1 MRQTILYI
9 GMSEELDI
17 WSKELANYLL
27 KQLLSYYNV
36 DLVGD
41 LFDRQV
47 ATVKPFYDLV
57 IVQNARCWVRYKM
70 ILDRLSKYPILFVSD
85 TGNLNSYIT
94 PRRNLFGVINLGKS
108 LLAAW
113 GIPEELQ
120 LRLNYPVE
128 KAKNYYI
135 YEEQISVYRVVY
147 CPTGRSLVEND
158 LKLLNL
164 LQKSNVSLTIVTDQ
178 YEQLKGAFS
187 SFVTIVSRQAFLPV
201 IKKAH
206 FVVASGYDAIRA
218 LAFCKPCIVLG
229 DYGLGGL
236 VTLANFRH
244 LQSVYFRGRNGGC
257 FGEMVPTVLL
267 EAEIRRIFDVN
278 QKESSLEIQ
287 KRILRAYDRKD
298 FDKNFLQYIEQ
309 TISLFKLI
317 KSRNNR
323 FSLRPCL
330 SSLFVLKESE
340 GKQYIMRGQTCF
352 SELEAEMLDLL
363 KLSDGTVSVQE
374 LAERYGYNKE
384 ETEILWLNFYD
395 LWKEKLI
402 LFVL

>member
-17 WSKELANYLL
+17 WSKELANYLV
-27 KQLLSYYNV
+27 KQLLPHYYV

-47 ATVKPFYDLV
+47 ACVKPFYDLV

-70 ILDRLSKYPILFVSD
+70 ILDRLSKCPVLFVSD
-85 TGNLNSYIT
+85 TGYLNSYIA
-94 PRRNLFGVINLGKS
+94 PRKNLFGVINLGKS
-108 LLAAW
+108 LLTAW

-120 LRLNYPVE
+120 LRLDYPVE
-128 KAKNYYI
+128 KVGNYYI

-147 CPTGRSLVEND
+147 CPTGRSLIEND
-158 LKLLNL
+158 LKLLNY
-164 LQKSNVSLTIVTDQ
+164 LQKSNVSLTIVTDR
-178 YEQLKGAFS
+178 YEQLKKAFS
-187 SFVTIVSRQAFLPV
+187 PFVTLVSRHALLPA

-206 FVVASGYDAIRA
+206 LVVASGYDVIRA

-236 VTLANFRH
+236 VTLANFAH

-267 EAEIRRIFDVN
+267 EEEMRRIFDVN
-278 QKESSLEIQ
+278 QRESSLEIQ
-287 KRILRAYDRKD
+287 KRILSAYDKKD
-298 FDKNFLQYIEQ
+298 FDKSFLQYIEQ
-309 TISLFKLI
+309 TISLFKSM
-317 KSRNNR
+317 KSRNKR
-323 FSLRPCL
+323 FLLRSRL

-340 GKQYIMRGQTCF
+340 GKQYLMRGQTCF
-352 SELEAEMLDLL
+352 FELEAEMLDLL
-363 KLSDGTVSVQE
+363 KLCDGTVSVHE
-374 LAERYGYNKE
+374 LAERYGYNQE
-384 ETEILWLNFYD
+384 ETEILWLNLYD

-402 LFVL
+402 LFML